1 MDNSKLKNASTL
13 YLIGNFFNKGI
24 AFLSVPI
31 FTRLLSTSDYG
42 IINTY
47 QSWIGIAVM
56 IMGYALHM
64 GIYNSFVDYKDKT
77 EEYLSTILKFTL
89 ISTAVIVLLAC
100 CVVKIFNISIPL
112 FLIVMLLLHATS
124 IAILDDISYYLMMKY
139 QYVKRTLLMILPNLL
154 SVCVSMIIIKFVLDS
169 KLYYGRI
176 FTDAITWIVFAVII
190 VIAYVKKGGINRE
203 FLKHGLKISLPL
215 IVHGATLSILS
226 NSDRI
231 MITWLADS
239 SQSGIYSLAYSF
251 GSIAYAIFISFDGV
265 WMPWFMNSLSEK
277 KHKEINSVT
286 NDYTRFITYIMCC
299 LIIVSPELLKILASK
314 PYWEGI
320 KIIPLIVLANFLYF
334 LYTRYSNLEHFYKK
348 STQITLLTVVAAV
361 INVGLNF
368 LLIPKLGYV
377 AAAFTT
383 VIAYFVIFILHSI
396 YSKTLNPEVLHIKSF
411 ILPLI
416 EVLISCGLFYLLLDK
431 PIIRWVGM
439 FVYLGV
445 VAYLERKKIEEIL
458 LPNIKKKIFK
468 K

>member
-1 MDNSKLKNASTL
+1 
-13 YLIGNFFNKGI
+13 
-24 AFLSVPI
+24 
-31 FTRLLSTSDYG
+31 
-42 IINTY
+42 
-47 QSWIGIAVM
+47 
-56 IMGYALHM
+56 
-64 GIYNSFVDYKDKT
+64 
-77 EEYLSTILKFTL
+77 
-89 ISTAVIVLLAC
+89 
-100 CVVKIFNISIPL
+100 
-112 FLIVMLLLHATS
+112 
-124 IAILDDISYYLMMKY
+124 
-139 QYVKRTLLMILPNLL
+139 
-154 SVCVSMIIIKFVLDS
+154 
-169 KLYYGRI
+169 
-176 FTDAITWIVFAVII
+176 
-190 VIAYVKKGGINRE
+190 
-203 FLKHGLKISLPL
+203 
-215 IVHGATLSILS
+215 
-226 NSDRI
+226 
-231 MITWLADS
+231 
-239 SQSGIYSLAYSF
+239 
-251 GSIAYAIFISFDGV
+251 
-265 WMPWFMNSLSEK
+265 
-277 KHKEINSVT
+277 
-286 NDYTRFITYIMCC
+286 MCC

-416 EVLISCGLFYLLLDK
+416 EVLIFCGLFYLLLEK